1 MSVSFRLNETK
12 ISNKACSDFRE
23 LCGNKK
29 ISKDEIRAIID
40 SSRRRYHISN
50 IGLHKGQDSSGFLYS
65 KSSYLCIIVDG
76 YLTSDGEQ
84 IIARRKID
92 STGEYKGLH
101 ISTKKVLKQMM
112 SKNISNFMGVILFE
126 NKEKQSTL
134 LEKLNGLA
142 LIKGSKI
149 KQH

>member
-1 MSVSFRLNETK
+1 MSISFRLYETK
-12 ISNKACSDFRE
+12 ISSKACSDFRK
-23 LCGNKK
+23 LCGNNS
-29 ISKDEIRAIID
+29 ISKKEIIDIID

-50 IGLHKGQDSSGFLYS
+50 IGLRKSLDNSGILYS

-84 IIARRKID
+84 IIARREID
-92 STGEYKGLH
+92 STGKYKGLH
-101 ISTKKVLKQMM
+101 ISTKKELKQMI
-112 SKNISNFMGVILFE
+112 SKDISNFMGVILFE

-142 LIKGSKI
+142 LVKGSKI